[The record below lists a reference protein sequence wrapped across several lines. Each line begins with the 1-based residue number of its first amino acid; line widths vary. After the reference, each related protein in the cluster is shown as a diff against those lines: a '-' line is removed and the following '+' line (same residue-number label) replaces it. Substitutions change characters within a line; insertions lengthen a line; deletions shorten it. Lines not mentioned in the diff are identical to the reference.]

1 MYLCFA
7 LQILREPAAPR
18 LHQRLLRLRPMPI
31 AHRHQGRIPP
41 TLKFVRRIRHLA
53 PALPRPR
60 YHAIISSMAQLLV
73 RNIEESV
80 RERLRR
86 RAVRHGRSLEE
97 ELRDILR
104 AAAAREDQ
112 PPPAAGLGTRIAAH
126 FANIKTPI
134 DFPETHAPL
143 RPADFQD

>member
-1 MYLCFA
+1 
-7 LQILREPAAPR
+7 
-18 LHQRLLRLRPMPI
+18 
-31 AHRHQGRIPP
+31 
-41 TLKFVRRIRHLA
+41 
-53 PALPRPR
+53 
-60 YHAIISSMAQLLV
+60 MAQLLV

-112 PPPAAGLGTRIAAH
+112 PPPTAGLGTRIASH
-126 FANIKTPI
+126 FADIEMPVDI
-134 DFPETHAPL
+134 PEFHAPL
-143 RPADFQD
+143 EPADFQD